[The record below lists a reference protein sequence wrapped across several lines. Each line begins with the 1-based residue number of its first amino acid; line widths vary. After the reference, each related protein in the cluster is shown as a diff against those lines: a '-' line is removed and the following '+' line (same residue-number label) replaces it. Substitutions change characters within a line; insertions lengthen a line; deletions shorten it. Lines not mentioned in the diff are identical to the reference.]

1 MSLQHEHELTVI
13 TKGKELVKEVYILTR
28 HFPDYEKFGLA
39 SQMQRAAVSIP
50 SNLAEGQQ
58 RGDKEFL
65 HFINIARG
73 SLFELKIQVD
83 IAKDLYYQQIPLNY
97 DLKAEIFKM
106 IYLLIDEIGKMT
118 YRLMLKLRADAGV

>member
-28 HFPDYEKFGLA
+28 HFPDYEKFGLS
-39 SQMQRAAVSIP
+39 SQMQRAVVSIP

-83 IAKDLYYQQIPLNY
+83 ISSDLYFQQIPLAY
-97 DLKAEIFKM
+97 ELKSEMFQI
-106 IYLLIDEIGKMT
+106 IYCLIDEIGKMT